1 MRILPNHE
9 NTAGLSP
16 ERTAAIRTELSTI
29 LKSSYFSGSKR
40 CQDFLEFIV
49 QQALDGNYEYLTE
62 RFIGAELFGRPI
74 NYETGTDSIVRVRAN
89 DLRRRLTQYYSE
101 LSVPPCVTIELVSGN
116 YVPDFHWPPQEP
128 DIHPAQIP
136 PFPPS
141 DRLSRELDSSATRQP
156 RTFFRRARIPIVIAA
171 GILLLAGILTERLQ
185 RQSATP
191 NFALEAF
198 WQPMIQNGK
207 PVIVCFPDNDMFWAT
222 PHLWRV
228 LKERPQT
235 IQLKPE
241 DYILTKDDSASSGSI
256 RAALNIV
263 SLLNSHGVNTMLR
276 WPQEAQEADLDRTNA
291 IFIGLF
297 SNPWALDV
305 NENLRFSL
313 KRIDANE
320 DSTWKDEGSVWMI
333 LDRNSPGRS
342 WSNTKTYPQPIDH
355 EFALI
360 TRIIDPER
368 KRVVMTV
375 GGLNQMGSEVAA
387 EFMTNRDSFGEFAR
401 KLPPGWEHRN
411 LQIVMGMEVVG
422 KKVVNPK
429 VLDSYVW

>member
-1 MRILPNHE
+1 VV
-9 NTAGLSP
+9 
-16 ERTAAIRTELSTI
+16 AAS
-29 LKSSYFSGSKR
+29 
-40 CQDFLEFIV
+40 
-49 QQALDGNYEYLTE
+49 
-62 RFIGAELFGRPI
+62 
-74 NYETGTDSIVRVRAN
+74 
-89 DLRRRLTQYYSE
+89 
-101 LSVPPCVTIELVSGN
+101 
-116 YVPDFHWPPQEP
+116 
-128 DIHPAQIP
+128 
-136 PFPPS
+136 
-141 DRLSRELDSSATRQP
+141 
-156 RTFFRRARIPIVIAA
+156 
-171 GILLLAGILTERLQ
+171 ILLLAGILTVRLE
-185 RQSATP
+185 RQSAAP
-191 NFALEAF
+191 NHALEAF
-198 WQPMIQNGK
+198 WQPVIQTGK
-207 PVIVCFPDNDMFWAT
+207 SVIICFPDNDMIWAT
-222 PHLWRV
+222 PRLWKV
-228 LKERPQT
+228 LKERPQS
-235 IQLKPE
+235 ILLKPE

-305 NENLRFSL
+305 NQNLRFSL

-320 DSTWKDEGSVWMI
+320 DSTWKDEGFVWMI
-333 LDRNSPGRS
+333 LDRNSPDRK

-355 EFALI
+355 EYALI

-368 KRVVMTV
+368 RRVVMTV

-387 EFMTNRDSFGEFAR
+387 ELLTNRDSFGEFAR